1 MVKLSYLFQ
10 NAPDIEIKSLM
21 SDSRKKRPDSIF
33 FCVKGMMFNGH
44 RFINQA
50 IENGAK
56 VIVHSESLED
66 INPDIT
72 YIKVKNV
79 QQAFNS
85 VADAFY
91 GRASSKLRMF
101 GITGTNGKSSVASLI
116 KDLLDEY
123 EPTGYIGTI
132 AIEYGSVKLE
142 PTLTTQLMIYTVF

>member
-85 VADAFY
+85 VAMHF
-91 GRASSKLRMF
+91 MEE
-101 GITGTNGKSSVASLI
+101 
-116 KDLLDEY
+116 LLV
-123 EPTGYIGTI
+123 
-132 AIEYGSVKLE
+132 S
-142 PTLTTQLMIYTVF
+142 